1 MSWQVDY
8 AIEFIKKDLS
18 QASARHLR
26 DDAILISYPGKPD
39 TIAVISADYLIDAEA
54 ARAYYLQYPEMDF
67 LCGYRRQCAWEG
79 GAIDYLESH
88 YVGWGSAGTLGSALQ
103 AGDAKTA
110 AHKDYAFS
118 YRLIRQNRL
127 VVKVDREYDR
137 VVCITLSGGSM
148 VRVGMILEY
157 EPTADAIRTFWDR
170 FGPVDI
176 AWNINP
182 NGHPTV
188 EAIEAGLNLGCKVM
202 KWDELREFL
211 KWH

>member
-8 AIEFIKKDLS
+8 ALEFIKKNLGE
-18 QASARHLR
+18 ASARLLH
-26 DDAILISYPGKPD
+26 DDAILISYPDKPD
-39 TIAVISADYLIDAEA
+39 TIAVISADNLINTEA

-88 YVGWGSAGTLGSALQ
+88 YVGWGSASTLSSALQ
-103 AGDAKTA
+103 AGDANAA

-118 YRLIRQNRL
+118 YRLIRQNHL

-137 VVCITLSGGSM
+137 VLSLTLSGGRV

-170 FGPVDI
+170 FGQIDI

-182 NGHPTV
+182 NGHATM
-188 EAIEAGLNLGCKVM
+188 EAIEAALNLGCKVM
-202 KWDELREFL
+202 KWDELRGFL
-211 KWH
+211 KCR